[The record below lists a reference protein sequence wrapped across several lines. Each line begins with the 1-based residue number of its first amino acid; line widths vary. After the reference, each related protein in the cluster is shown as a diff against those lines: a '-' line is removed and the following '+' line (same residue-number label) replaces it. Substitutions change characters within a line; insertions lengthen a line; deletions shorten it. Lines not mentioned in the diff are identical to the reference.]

1 MKKIY
6 LTIFILGILALGIG
20 YYIFSQK
27 SNKNTLFQNE
37 TAATVDNKEVFLDNN
52 LSQNRAES
60 PDDSGIEVVAE
71 NLNIPWSLVFLPD
84 GSMLVTER
92 PGVLKKIGTEEFSI
106 KIPDVVHIGEGGL
119 LGITL
124 HPNFK
129 ENNWLYLYFTTRTNG
144 RMTNVVKRYT
154 LSGNN
159 IGEEKIIIVGIPG
172 NSNHNGG
179 RIKFG
184 PDGLLYITTGDSE
197 TSSLAQDINSLAGKI
212 LRLDENGDIP
222 SDNPFGNAVYSYGH
236 RNPQGLTWDEQGR
249 LWATEHGRSGVQSG
263 LDELN
268 LIERGANYG
277 WPTIQGDQ
285 AQDDLKSPVRH
296 SGATATW
303 APSGLAYHSGSV
315 FFAGLRGQA
324 LYEMSIN
331 EQGTVNEIKS
341 HFKNEFGRLRDVVI
355 GPDGYFYLLTS
366 NTDGRGNPK
375 SGDDKIIK
383 ISEKAIRK

>member
-1 MKKIY
+1 V
-6 LTIFILGILALGIG
+6 LGIG

-27 SNKNTLFQNE
+27 SKENILPQNE
-37 TAATVDNKEVFLDNN
+37 TAATVDNKEIVSDSNVV
-52 LSQNRAES
+52 QNKEEKS
-60 PDDSGIEVVAE
+60 NDDVAIEVVAE
-71 NLNIPWSLVFLPD
+71 NLNIPWSLVFLLD

-92 PGVLKKIGTEEFSI
+92 PGILKKIGTEEFSI
-106 KIPDVVHIGEGGL
+106 KIPNVAHIGEGGL
-119 LGITL
+119 LGIVL

-144 RMTNVVKRYT
+144 RITNMIGRYT

-159 IGEEKIIIVGIPG
+159 IGEEKIIIAGIPG
-172 NSNHNGG
+172 ASNHNGG

-197 TSSLAQDINSLAGKI
+197 NSSLAQDKNSLAGKI
-212 LRLDENGDIP
+212 LRLDENGGIP

-236 RNPQGLTWDEQGR
+236 RNPQGLAWDKQGR

-268 LIERGANYG
+268 LIEKGANYG

-285 AQDDLKSPVRH
+285 AQDGLKSPVRH
-296 SGATATW
+296 SGVTSTW

-331 EQGTVNEIKS
+331 EQGTANEIKA

-355 GPDGYFYLLTS
+355 GPDGYFYILTS
-366 NTDGRGNPK
+366 NTDGRGNLK
-375 SGDDKIIK
+375 DGDDKIIK
-383 ISEKAIRK
+383 ISEKAIKK